1 VRLEAEDLSDVR
13 AVERRERLG
22 LPLKRLQPVWIC
34 GPRRRHYVD
43 LDIPPQPVV
52 VGAIDLAPAS
62 HTNQAGD
69 VIDTNA
75 VAGGKRHG

>member
-1 VRLEAEDLSDVR
+1 VRLEAEDQSDVR

-22 LPLKRLQPVWIC
+22 LPLERLQPVWVC

-62 HTNQAGD
+62 QPIRPGM
-69 VIDTNA
+69 
-75 VAGGKRHG
+75 